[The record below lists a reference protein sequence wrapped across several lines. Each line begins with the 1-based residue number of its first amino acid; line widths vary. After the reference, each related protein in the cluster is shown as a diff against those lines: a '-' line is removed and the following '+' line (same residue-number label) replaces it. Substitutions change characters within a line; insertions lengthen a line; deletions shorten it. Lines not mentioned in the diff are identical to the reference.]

1 MVHVIL
7 NGRIRLHKPYVIAG
21 HIHAQ
26 FTIMILEEGFR
37 VSGYRVSDFIKEG
50 LFNSTYRVVD
60 EQGKSYFMK
69 FFEDERVPE
78 KLMHQGDILEIAL
91 SRRVSHEN
99 VISYVNDGTLS
110 IEGKSY
116 HYLIT
121 EFFHGTLLSEL
132 LSEGKVFSYQEAKDL
147 MCGVI
152 KGLLYLHSLHLNH
165 NDLTPRNIIL
175 EKAGRDQYIPRIID
189 LGHLYPAI
197 SGTPPFPVA
206 DLNLTYCAP
215 ESLTGIFENGG
226 DTFSAAAVF
235 YTMLT
240 GKAPW
245 PCDLS
250 NDDSYSS
257 KKRKVRNARKEP
269 LDLCPLSDIGVP
281 DNIVETI
288 SMALDLDAGRRL
300 HLESFFKVLSGDK
313 VIRTQGQQEK
323 KENIDILEDDKGQ
336 DQHSQVTAVK
346 VQIQKKKGGG
356 FDDVAG
362 MEKLK
367 AEMTNRVI
375 WILRDREKAE
385 KYRLSP
391 PNGMILY
398 GPPGCGKTFFAEKFA
413 EESQFNFV
421 LVNGSD
427 LGSIYIHGTQGKIAN
442 LFKEAEKKAPTIL
455 CFDEFDSFVPS
466 RSSMAAEHR
475 PEEINEFLGQLNNC
489 AQRGIFVIGTTNR
502 LDLIDPAILRKGR
515 MDLHFE
521 IPAPDENTRMRIFSL
536 HLKDRPVSNDI
547 DCAELAK
554 LTDHYASS
562 DIAFIVNEAAMMA
575 ALADVPISQTH
586 LVNSIKAN
594 KSSLASGQ
602 ERKKI
607 GF

>member
-1 MVHVIL
+1 
-7 NGRIRLHKPYVIAG
+7 
-21 HIHAQ
+21 
-26 FTIMILEEGFR
+26 MILEEGFR
-37 VSGYRVSDFIKEG
+37 VGDYRVSDFIKEG

-60 EQGKSYFMK
+60 EGGKSYFMK
-69 FFEDERVPE
+69 FFEDDRVPE
-78 KLMHQGDILEIAL
+78 KLKRKGDILEISL
-91 SRRVSHEN
+91 SRRISHEN

-110 IEGKSY
+110 IGGKSY

-132 LSEGKVFSYQEAKDL
+132 LGEGKVFSFKEAKEL
-147 MCGVI
+147 MCGVFR
-152 KGLLYLHSLHLNH
+152 GLLYLHSLHLNH

-175 EKAGRDQYIPRIID
+175 EKAGHDQYIPIIID
-189 LGHLYPAI
+189 LGHLHPAI

-206 DLNLTYCAP
+206 DLNLSYCSP
-215 ESLTGIFENGG
+215 ESLLGIFENGG
-226 DTFSAAAVF
+226 DTFSAAVIF
-235 YTMLT
+235 YTLLT
-240 GKAPW
+240 GKEPW
-245 PCDLS
+245 PCELS
-250 NDDSYSS
+250 NEDSYQN
-257 KKRKVRNARKEP
+257 KKRKVRNARKEA
-269 LDLCPLSDIGVP
+269 LDLTILTNNGVP
-281 DNIVETI
+281 DNIVELI
-288 SMALDLDAGRRL
+288 SKALVLDPDKRI
-300 HLESFFKVLSGDK
+300 HLDSFFKSLSGEI
-313 VIRTQGQQEK
+313 VNTMREQTL
-323 KENIDILEDDKGQ
+323 DILEDDKGQ
-336 DQHSQVTAVK
+336 DQHSTVTTVK

-356 FDDVAG
+356 FDDIAG

-442 LFKEAEKKAPTIL
+442 LFKEAERKAPTIL

-521 IPAPDENTRMRIFSL
+521 IPAPDESTRMRIFSL
-536 HLKDRPVSNDI
+536 HLKDRPTADDV
-547 DCAELAK
+547 DCAELAR
-554 LTDHYASS
+554 LTDNYASS

-575 ALADVPISQTH
+575 ALADVPISQIH
-586 LVNSIKAN
+586 LINSIKAN
-594 KSSLASGQ
+594 KSSLTSGK